1 MTSER
6 FETIGITFYNSESD
20 TASLQV
26 TAIKVL
32 LLNTAKFS
40 AAQICFRITTRMR
53 VFYQFIDNKRTND
66 SLI

>member
-1 MTSER
+1 MTSDR

-53 VFYQFIDNKRTND
+53 GF
-66 SLI
+66 